1 MLSDDHA
8 AMRCVLLLGEVDWPE
23 RCQLDRVRLRSLWTI
38 APLPR
43 QFHRTGLRTINSDNN
58 LPVKTERSDQIFPRV
73 SQTSIGIVV
82 RTAMSS
88 REFDKLQP
96 RLHRLAPETVAIARA
111 VLVEGESQ
119 SFAAERFGTT
129 RQRVHGIV
137 QRVEAAAN
145 NVPAGWRKVECWL
158 PPKVA
163 RCIEM
168 TVAKRLA
175 DWKQGPKA
183 DEHDLTSC

>member
-1 MLSDDHA
+1 
-8 AMRCVLLLGEVDWPE
+8 MRCVLLLGEVDWPE
-23 RCQLDRVRLRSLWTI
+23 RCQLDRVRLRSLRI
-38 APLPR
+38 FAPLPP

-58 LPVKTERSDQIFPRV
+58 LPVKTEPSDQISPKRV
-73 SQTSIGIVV
+73 SQTCIGIVV
-82 RTAMSS
+82 RTVMSS

-111 VLVEGESQ
+111 VLVEGASQ

-168 TVAKRLA
+168 IVAKRLA
-175 DWKQGPKA
+175 DWKQGSNA
-183 DEHDLTSC
+183 DEQDLTSC

>member
-1 MLSDDHA
+1 MS
-8 AMRCVLLLGEVDWPE
+8 RFSGTVQ
-23 RCQLDRVRLRSLWTI
+23 R
-38 APLPR
+38 
-43 QFHRTGLRTINSDNN
+43 HRIILRT
-58 LPVKTERSDQIFPRV
+58 L
-73 SQTSIGIVV
+73 
-82 RTAMSS
+82 MSS
-88 REFDKLQP
+88 DEFDQLQP

-145 NVPAGWRKVECWL
+145 NVPAGWRKIEYWL

-163 RCIEM
+163 PDIEM
-168 TVAKRLA
+168 MVAKRLA
-175 DWKQGPKA
+175 D
-183 DEHDLTSC
+183 L